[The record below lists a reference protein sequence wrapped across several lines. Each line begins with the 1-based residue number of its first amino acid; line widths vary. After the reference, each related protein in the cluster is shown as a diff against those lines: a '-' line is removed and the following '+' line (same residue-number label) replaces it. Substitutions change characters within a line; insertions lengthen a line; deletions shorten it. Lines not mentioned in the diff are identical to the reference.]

1 MRINKFKK
9 LGRNKYKVM
18 FDNEELV
25 LYEDIILKHNLLT
38 KKDINIDELEEIVND
53 NRDYDAY
60 NLALNY
66 IEIRLRSR
74 KEIYEYLKKKE
85 FNENLINDV
94 ISKLDDL
101 GLLNNKQYIEAFIN
115 DKINLSNDGPYKIRS
130 ALIDLE
136 FEESDIDKYLYS
148 IDQDVWKEKLEKII
162 NKKKS
167 LMKSKSYYMFITK
180 MKNDLYNLGYD
191 KDMIE
196 NALSNI
202 EYESDAL
209 EKDYNKALR
218 KYSNNK
224 TKLINSL
231 LRKGYSYD
239 EINSL
244 IKKDF

>member
-148 IDQDVWKEKLEKII
+148 IDQDVWKEKLDKII

-191 KDMIE
+191 KELIDE
-196 NALSNI
+196 KLSNI
-202 EYESDAL
+202 EYSSNAIDKDF
-209 EKDYNKALR
+209 EKANK
-218 KYSNNK
+218 KYKDDKNK
-224 TKLINSL
+224 IVSSL
-231 LRKGYSYD
+231 LRKGYSYE
-239 EINSL
+239 EILNQF
-244 IKKDF
+244 D

>member
-38 KKDINIDELEEIVND
+38 KKDINIDELEEIIND

-180 MKNDLYNLGYD
+180 MKNDLYNLGYE

-202 EYESDAL
+202 EYESDVL
-209 EKDYNKALR
+209 EKDYNKAFR
-218 KYSNNK
+218 KYSNDK

>member
-148 IDQDVWKEKLEKII
+148 IDQDVWKEKLDKII

-180 MKNDLYNLGYD
+180 MKNDLYNLGYE

-209 EKDYNKALR
+209 EKDYNKAFR
-218 KYSNNK
+218 KYSNDK

>member
-130 ALIDLE
+130 TLIDLE

-180 MKNDLYNLGYD
+180 MKNDLYNLGYE

-209 EKDYNKALR
+209 EKDYNKAFR
-218 KYSNNK
+218 KYSNDK

>member
-180 MKNDLYNLGYD
+180 MKNDLYNLGYE

-209 EKDYNKALR
+209 EKDYNKAFR
-218 KYSNNK
+218 KYSNDK

>member
-38 KKDINIDELEEIVND
+38 KKEINIDELEEIVND

-85 FNENLINDV
+85 FSEKLINEV
-94 ISKLDDL
+94 IEKLENL
-101 GLLNNKQYIEAFIN
+101 GLLNTKAYIEAFIN
-115 DKINLSNDGPYKIRS
+115 DKVNLSNDGPYKIRS
-130 ALIDLE
+130 TLIDLDFDE
-136 FEESDIDKYLYS
+136 TDIDKYLYT
-148 IDQDVWKEKLEKII
+148 IDDDVWKSKLEKII

-180 MKNDLYNLGYD
+180 MKNDLYNMGYD

-202 EYESDAL
+202 EYESNAL
-209 EKDYNKALR
+209 EKDYEKALR
-218 KYSNNK
+218 KYSNDK

>member
-148 IDQDVWKEKLEKII
+148 IDQDVWKEKLDKII

-218 KYSNNK
+218 KYSNDK